1 MAILGLPEEE
11 YFACGHRACAGCGAA
26 IAMRIITKA
35 AGKNSI
41 LIEPTGCIE
50 VVSTPYP
57 ETAWK
62 LPWVHGAFE
71 NPASIAS
78 GICAALKAMGKED
91 EINVVAFGG
100 DGSTYDIGF
109 GHISG
114 AFERGHNFTYV
125 CLPPETELILSDGSI
140 VEIGELIDQHIEKS
154 MLIEI
159 IQNKISHIST
169 ESPLISNKESFE
181 SVSMGGKTLSWNGK
195 SFIPRRILRAQRKES
210 PDELVKV
217 ITASGSVVYLTPEH
231 RVIVDSLVGFE
242 WKEAKDLN
250 VGDEVY
256 APRKIN
262 VDVNNEPYI
271 IDFLDENIN
280 HILPEKT
287 KEKIKSLL
295 REKYGTVKNASIK
308 IGFRY
313 WQFREGM
320 RSITLSGLKKICQN
334 GCAEWKE
341 LRDTIKEFSIRG
353 SSRVQLKGVRF
364 DEDLMYLLGLIAS
377 DGYLTK
383 CRSIVFT
390 NKEGRLISKFE
401 EMYSKLFCGRKLSKI
416 NVGGT
421 YYVHVNNPV
430 LYMMARN
437 LRIKSD
443 PKEIIKLPEPLVSAF
458 LRGFFDGDGHCSI
471 LHHEHAKEARII
483 LTTTKKIL
491 AKRLRLML
499 QRLGIASFRDSG
511 EHRSDIII
519 FSREDIQRFIDEVGS
534 NHPKK
539 ISAMKEVEDLF
550 DKQDPRG
557 KYFSLAP
564 RVCGVILKEI
574 CKRHNISITSVDK
587 KRNICTLAAGKRR
600 ATKRR
605 IKEYIGKLK
614 EFVPDDHLFEK
625 LDLLLKEDFYLDP
638 IKKVERVPCKSKYVY
653 DITVPETHVF
663 VPEGAFVISNCYDN
677 EAYMNTGIQRSGAT
691 PYGAATTTS
700 PAGKI
705 SIGKEIWKKDLVH
718 ILAYHG
724 SPYVATASIG
734 YLTDAYRKIK
744 KAIETKGPTFVNL
757 LATCPT
763 GWRSPTEKS
772 VEIAKLAVETGVYPL
787 YEIVDSKH
795 VINRPKDVSN
805 LKPVEDYLK
814 MQGRFR
820 HLFRPEKNEEA
831 INFIRERVKSNLE
844 LLIEHAQKGL

>member
-114 AFERGHNFTYV
+114 AFERGHNFTY
-125 CLPPETELILSDGSI
+125 I
-140 VEIGELIDQHIEKS
+140 
-154 MLIEI
+154 
-159 IQNKISHIST
+159 
-169 ESPLISNKESFE
+169 
-181 SVSMGGKTLSWNGK
+181 
-195 SFIPRRILRAQRKES
+195 
-210 PDELVKV
+210 
-217 ITASGSVVYLTPEH
+217 
-231 RVIVDSLVGFE
+231 
-242 WKEAKDLN
+242 
-250 VGDEVY
+250 
-256 APRKIN
+256 
-262 VDVNNEPYI
+262 
-271 IDFLDENIN
+271 
-280 HILPEKT
+280 
-287 KEKIKSLL
+287 
-295 REKYGTVKNASIK
+295 
-308 IGFRY
+308 
-313 WQFREGM
+313 
-320 RSITLSGLKKICQN
+320 
-334 GCAEWKE
+334 
-341 LRDTIKEFSIRG
+341 
-353 SSRVQLKGVRF
+353 
-364 DEDLMYLLGLIAS
+364 
-377 DGYLTK
+377 
-383 CRSIVFT
+383 
-390 NKEGRLISKFE
+390 
-401 EMYSKLFCGRKLSKI
+401 
-416 NVGGT
+416 
-421 YYVHVNNPV
+421 
-430 LYMMARN
+430 
-437 LRIKSD
+437 
-443 PKEIIKLPEPLVSAF
+443 
-458 LRGFFDGDGHCSI
+458 
-471 LHHEHAKEARII
+471 
-483 LTTTKKIL
+483 
-491 AKRLRLML
+491 
-499 QRLGIASFRDSG
+499 
-511 EHRSDIII
+511 
-519 FSREDIQRFIDEVGS
+519 
-534 NHPKK
+534 
-539 ISAMKEVEDLF
+539 
-550 DKQDPRG
+550 
-557 KYFSLAP
+557 
-564 RVCGVILKEI
+564 
-574 CKRHNISITSVDK
+574 
-587 KRNICTLAAGKRR
+587 
-600 ATKRR
+600 
-605 IKEYIGKLK
+605 
-614 EFVPDDHLFEK
+614 
-625 LDLLLKEDFYLDP
+625 
-638 IKKVERVPCKSKYVY
+638 
-653 DITVPETHVF
+653 
-663 VPEGAFVISNCYDN
+663 CYDN